1 MENTHELLEK
11 IAGITK
17 EAGKI
22 MLEAEDIRHHLKQK
36 NGHAN
41 FVTEYDERVQ
51 EYLFGELQKVLPE
64 ASFIGE
70 EEGADVFREKDAS
83 GYAFCIDPID
93 GTSNFLAG
101 YRPSVISIA
110 LLKDGTPWMSV
121 VYEPYQELMF
131 TAVKG
136 EGACLNGNPIESSGE
151 PLSRSLVSFGT
162 SPYDAELMDRSFE
175 LCKVIM
181 PKCIDLRRSGSAA
194 WDICLVAQGVIGM
207 FFECNLRLW
216 DFAAAGLIAEEAGGR
231 ITDMQGKPLTYR
243 GQSSILCTG
252 KGVSG
257 EIKSL

>member
-1 MENTHELLEK
+1 MMDKQDLLK
-11 IAGITK
+11 RIVGITR

-22 MLEAEDIRHHLKQK
+22 VLEAEDIRHHMKQK
-36 NGHAN
+36 SGHAN

-51 EYLFGELQKVLPE
+51 EYLFAELSKVLPE

-70 EEGADVFREKDAS
+70 EEGADVFGEKDAV

-110 LLKDGTPWMSV
+110 LLREGSPYMGV
-121 VYEPYQELMF
+121 VYEPYQNLMF

-136 EGACLNGNPIESSGE
+136 GGASLNDRPIYSSEE

-194 WDICLVAQGVIGM
+194 WDICLVASGVIGM

-231 ITDMQGKPLTYR
+231 ITDMNGEPLTYR

-252 KGVSG
+252 KGVSR
-257 EIKSL
+257 EVTSL